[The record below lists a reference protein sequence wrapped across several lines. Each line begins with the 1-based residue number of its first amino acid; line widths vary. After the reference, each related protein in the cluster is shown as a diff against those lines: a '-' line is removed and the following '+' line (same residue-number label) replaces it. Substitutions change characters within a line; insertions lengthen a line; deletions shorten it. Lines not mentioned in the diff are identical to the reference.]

1 MFYTTRISEMI
12 HFYEFNFYFYPFSI
26 STVSSLSLFFK
37 QTNRKQSNPRPKFE
51 KFETNHK
58 YEKKNKSNEYFLKN
72 CKFSINGEEGE
83 RERERKI
90 PNDPTTKREPHVLR
104 AGVSDT
110 GKYSLSSLIRNSRSV
125 NRLSPMIT

>member
-1 MFYTTRISEMI
+1 M
-12 HFYEFNFYFYPFSI
+12 
-26 STVSSLSLFFK
+26 K
-37 QTNRKQSNPRPKFE
+37 
-51 KFETNHK
+51 
-58 YEKKNKSNEYFLKN
+58 KKNKSNEYFLKN

-83 RERERKI
+83 REREKKI